1 MRIPSF
7 KHCKRSH
14 YTGHLDT
21 DECPWCIV
29 DFLIPYIEGV
39 VSFEAASLTGDHPDA
54 MELVKNIEKLERAIE
69 FIKSLRMLKEF

>member
-1 MRIPSF
+1 MSITSF
-7 KHCKRSH
+7 KHCKQSH

-29 DFLIPYIEGV
+29 NFLIPYVECV
-39 VSFEAASLTGDHPDA
+39 VSFEVASLTNDHHDA

-69 FIKSLRMLKEF
+69 FIKSLRMLREF